1 MISSS
6 TRESGVRDGVLTGP
20 RVPAARLRRDDL
32 ITGDPLA
39 LAGDLQRAWRLVRAP
54 RGAWIVAE
62 PVARDAGTRRGPC
75 VWNATGPAVTHR
87 VPRGGMFVIP
97 RSEEDIDQ
105 TSAPPSSLGVLSDER
120 KW

>member
-62 PVARDAGTRRGPC
+62 PVTRDVGTRRGE
-75 VWNATGPAVTHR
+75 GLHGR
-87 VPRGGMFVIP
+87 VDVAGLVVEDDDAGAGG
-97 RSEEDIDQ
+97 
-105 TSAPPSSLGVLSDER
+105 A
-120 KW
+120 